1 MIMLKISLEYKK
13 SMMFVRLKGNLN
25 SNTSSYFEEYTLPI
39 INDFKVKYLVI
50 NLNNLDTVDNI
61 GYQSI
66 DNVSQVVKNKNGKVL
81 IIDRYNHFFNP
92 DLLALN
98 IIKI

>member
-1 MIMLKISLEYKK
+1 MLKISLEYKK

-66 DNVSQVVKNKNGKVL
+66 DNVSQVVKKKNGKVL

>member
-1 MIMLKISLEYKK
+1 MDIGDFINQSIIPLLIGL
-13 SMMFVRLKGNLN
+13 F
-25 SNTSSYFEEYTLPI
+25 SNTITEFI
-39 INDFKVKYLVI
+39 KYLVI
-50 NLNNLDTVDNI
+50 NLNNLDSVDNI
-61 GYQSI
+61 GYQAI
-66 DNVSQVVKNKNGKVL
+66 DNISQIIKNKNGKVL

>member
-1 MIMLKISLEYKK
+1 MEEDKNKTVDI
-13 SMMFVRLKGNLN
+13 FVVH
-25 SNTSSYFEEYTLPI
+25 FEESKQYYDKDKKDGD
-39 INDFKVKYLVI
+39 DFKVKYLVI

-66 DNVSQVVKNKNGKVL
+66 DNVSQVVKAKNGKVL

>member
-66 DNVSQVVKNKNGKVL
+66 DNVSQVVKAKNGKVL